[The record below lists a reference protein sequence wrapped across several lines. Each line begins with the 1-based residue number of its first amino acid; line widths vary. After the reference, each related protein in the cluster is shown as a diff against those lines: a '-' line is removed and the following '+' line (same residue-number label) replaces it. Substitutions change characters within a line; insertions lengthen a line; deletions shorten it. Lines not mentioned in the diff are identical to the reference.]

1 MWSEKFKELNC
12 CVIIPTYNNSG
23 TLASVINGVLKY
35 TDRIIV
41 VNDGSNDLTSEILKQ
56 FRNITVVTHPVN
68 KGKGIAL
75 RTGFKKAVDMG
86 FRYAITIDSD
96 GQHNPDDLPK
106 FIEKIEA
113 NPDSMIVG
121 ARNMEQSTVPG
132 KSSFGHKFSN
142 FWYKVETGI
151 DLPDTQ
157 SGYRLYPIEKLK
169 NIRYITNRFEF
180 EIEVIVRAAWAGLN
194 VTSVPVSV
202 IYFPKETRVSHFRP
216 FQDFT
221 RVSILNT
228 ILVFLALAIYRPLMY
243 TRELKK
249 KSFKEIKDDI
259 LGSNESS
266 LRISFAV
273 ALGAAM
279 GVSPFWGFQI
289 ILELILAHLLKLNK
303 AIVLIASHISFP
315 PLIPFVIYYSYKLG
329 GLLYDTNVSLEID
342 NLTIESISLNFVQ
355 YFIGAWMLM
364 VILAVLFFTAA
375 MTFLHFKR
383 RKKQEF

>member
-75 RTGFKKAVDMG
+75 RTGFKKAVEMS

-169 NIRYITNRFEF
+169 
-180 EIEVIVRAAWAGLN
+180 
-194 VTSVPVSV
+194 
-202 IYFPKETRVSHFRP
+202 
-216 FQDFT
+216 
-221 RVSILNT
+221 
-228 ILVFLALAIYRPLMY
+228 
-243 TRELKK
+243 
-249 KSFKEIKDDI
+249 
-259 LGSNESS
+259 
-266 LRISFAV
+266 
-273 ALGAAM
+273 
-279 GVSPFWGFQI
+279 
-289 ILELILAHLLKLNK
+289 
-303 AIVLIASHISFP
+303 
-315 PLIPFVIYYSYKLG
+315 
-329 GLLYDTNVSLEID
+329 
-342 NLTIESISLNFVQ
+342 
-355 YFIGAWMLM
+355 
-364 VILAVLFFTAA
+364 
-375 MTFLHFKR
+375 
-383 RKKQEF
+383 

>member
-1 MWSEKFKELNC
+1 MWSEKFKQLKC
-12 CVIIPTYNNSG
+12 SVIIPTYNNSG

-41 VNDGSNDLTSEILKQ
+41 VNDGSNDLTAEILEQ
-56 FRNITVVTHPVN
+56 FRNITVVTHEKN

-75 RTGFKKAVDMG
+75 RTGFKKAIEMG

-96 GQHNPDDLPK
+96 GQHNPGDLPK
-106 FIEKIEA
+106 FIEKIETA
-113 NPDSMIVG
+113 PDSMIVG
-121 ARNMEQSTVPG
+121 ARNMEQSSVPG

-157 SGYRLYPIEKLK
+157 SGYRLYPIEKLRS
-169 NIRYITNRFEF
+169 IRYITNRFEF

-216 FQDFT
+216 LQDFT

-228 ILVFLALAIYRPLMY
+228 FLVFLAFAIFRPLMY
-243 TRELKK
+243 IRNLKK
-249 KSFKEIKDDI
+249 KSIKEITEDI

-273 ALGAAM
+273 ALGGAM

-289 ILELILAHLLKLNK
+289 ILELLFAHLLKLNK

-329 GLLYDTNVSLEID
+329 GLIYDSGVKLDID
-342 NLTIESISLNFVQ
+342 NLTLESVSLNFVQ
-355 YFIGAWMLM
+355 YFIGAFMLM
-364 VILAVLFFTAA
+364 AVLGVLFFNT
-375 MTFLHFKR
+375 TIIFLSVKR
-383 RKKQEF
+383 RKTPGR

>member
-1 MWSEKFKELNC
+1 MWSEKFRELNC
-12 CVIIPTYNNSG
+12 CVIIPTYNNAG

-35 TDRIIV
+35 TDRIIA
-41 VNDGSNDLTSEILKQ
+41 VNDGSNDLTADILRR
-56 FRNITVVTHPVN
+56 FRNITVVTHEVN
-68 KGKGIAL
+68 RGKGIAL
-75 RTGFKKAVDMG
+75 QTGFRKALEKG
-86 FRYAITIDSD
+86 YRYAVTIDSD

-113 NPDSMIVG
+113 EPDSMIVG

-216 FQDFT
+216 LQDFT

-228 ILVFLALAIYRPLMY
+228 VLVFLALAIYRPLMY
-243 TRELKK
+243 FRNLKK
-249 KSFKEIKDDI
+249 KSFKEIREDI
-259 LGSNESS
+259 LGSNETSLKISS
-266 LRISFAV
+266 AV

-279 GVSPFWGFQI
+279 GVAPVWGFQI
-289 ILELILAHLLKLNK
+289 MILIVLAHLLKLNK
-303 AIVLIASHISFP
+303 AIAVIASNISLP
-315 PLIPFVIYYSYKLG
+315 PIIPFIIYYSYKLG
-329 GLLYDTNVSLEID
+329 GTVYGSDSALDID
-342 NLTIESISLNFVQ
+342 NLTLESVSVNFVQ
-355 YFIGAWMLM
+355 YVIGAVMLM
-364 VILAVLFFTAA
+364 IVMAFVFFIST
-375 MTFLHFKR
+375 MIFLHFKR
-383 RKKQEF
+383 RNRQES